1 MKHPRIT
8 LLYRYWAAL
17 KGSSPL
23 PTLQAFQP
31 GLLRGLLGDIAR
43 LHGLEGRTGYAG
55 SRWRA
60 LVALPPGRPAFTDLW
75 QPEDRADL
83 ARLLPRLVQ
92 EELPVVLRASLP
104 GPGKTEVEGILLPVL
119 EAASDP
125 AFIFGLTAFPQPAA
139 AGQLG
144 LLSLSFPA
152 RTLRRAPVP
161 ALPSRR
167 PPPAAARAW
176 PLRSIDGERQKAG
189 N

>member
-17 KGSSPL
+17 KGNSPL
-23 PTLQAFQP
+23 PALQAFQP

-60 LVALPPGRPAFTDLW
+60 LAALPAGRPAFTELW
-75 QPEDRADL
+75 QPQDRADL

-92 EELPVVLRASLP
+92 EELPVVLRARLA
-104 GPGKTEVEGILLPVL
+104 GAGKTEVEGILLPVL
-119 EAASDP
+119 EGASDP
-125 AFIFGLTAFPQPAA
+125 AFIFGLAA
-139 AGQLG
+139 VSPPPVPGELG

-152 RTLRRAPVP
+152 RTLHRAPVP
-161 ALPSRR
+161 SLPSWR
-167 PPPAAARAW
+167 PAPAAARAW